1 LKRKD
6 QKMSGGAKPPDIFYV
21 DWIGMTRK
29 NAFTLIEL
37 LIVVAIIGILAA
49 IAVPNFLNA
58 QLRAKIAR
66 SASDCR
72 NLGVAI
78 EAFRIERGM
87 LLIDIWDD
95 DNSVGLERLNNYF
108 GHIANPSKPTRL
120 QRDVMA
126 PLTTP
131 VSYIASIPQDP
142 CLRNPVAKAT
152 SETWTGQLD
161 TYTYFDRDPA
171 VPDEPWMHDHN
182 IAGYHPGNQAVSGV
196 QPLSEGEFALIG
208 AGPDGEV
215 VQDGFRGM
223 PYHPS
228 NGNITWRSSGGVD
241 GGGF

>member
-1 LKRKD
+1 MPNIK
-6 QKMSGGAKPPDIFYV
+6 
-21 DWIGMTRK
+21 
-29 NAFTLIEL
+29 AFTLIEL

-58 QLRAKIAR
+58 QIRAKIAR

-72 NLGVAI
+72 NVGVAI

-95 DNSVGLERLNNYF
+95 DNDVGLERLNQYF
-108 GHIANPSKPTRL
+108 GNIANPSKGTRL

-131 VSYIASIPQDP
+131 VNYIASIPQDP
-142 CLRNPVAKAT
+142 FLKDPLKQAT

-171 VPDEPWMHDHN
+171 VPDSPWLHDHN
-182 IAGYHPGNQAVSGV
+182 IPGYHPDNQVS
-196 QPLSEGEFALIG
+196 PLTPLGDGEFALIG
-208 AGPDGEV
+208 AGPDGGV
-215 VQDGFRGM
+215 VQSGFRGI
-223 PYHPS
+223 PYCGSNGLVS

-241 GGGF
+241 GSR

>member
-1 LKRKD
+1 
-6 QKMSGGAKPPDIFYV
+6 MSDDHVSPDIFYV
-21 DWIGMTRK
+21 SEIRMIPRK
-29 NAFTLIEL
+29 AFTLIEL

-58 QLRAKIAR
+58 QARAKIAR

-72 NLGVAI
+72 NVGVAI

-95 DNSVGLERLNNYF
+95 DNSVGLERLKKYF
-108 GHIANPSKPTRL
+108 GNIANPSKPTRL

-142 CLRNPVAKAT
+142 CLRNPLTRAA

-171 VPDEPWMHDHN
+171 VPDEPWTHDHN
-182 IAGYHPGNQAVSGV
+182 IKGYHPGNEAISRV

-223 PYHPS
+223 PYDPSNGLVS
-228 NGNITWRSSGGVD
+228 NGNITWRSSGAVD
-241 GGGF
+241 GGGY

>member
-1 LKRKD
+1 MSRKH
-6 QKMSGGAKPPDIFYV
+6 
-21 DWIGMTRK
+21 
-29 NAFTLIEL
+29 AFTLIEL

-58 QLRAKIAR
+58 QLRAKVAR

-72 NLGVAI
+72 NLGLAI

-95 DNSVGLERLNNYF
+95 DNATGLERLNQYF
-108 GHIANPSKPTRL
+108 GNIANPSKATRL

-131 VSYIASIPQDP
+131 VCYISSIPQDP
-142 CLRNPVAKAT
+142 FLRFPLTRAT

-171 VPDEPWMHDHN
+171 VPDSPWVHDHN
-182 IAGYHPGNQAVSGV
+182 IAGYHPNQISESGLR
-196 QPLSEGEFALIG
+196 PLTDGEFALIG

-215 VQDGFRGM
+215 VQSGFRGM
-223 PYHPS
+223 AYASSNGLAS

-241 GGGF
+241 GGSI